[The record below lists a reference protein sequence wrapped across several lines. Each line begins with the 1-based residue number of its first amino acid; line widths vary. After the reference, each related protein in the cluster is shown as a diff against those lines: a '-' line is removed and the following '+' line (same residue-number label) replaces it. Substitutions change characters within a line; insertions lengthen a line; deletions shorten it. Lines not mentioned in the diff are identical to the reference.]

1 MVLSPHWQ
9 CAPGCCGRANRLYA
23 WQVST
28 DEKNPATEADA
39 PATREFSEDTR
50 QQPKPKKT
58 QMMKPET
65 AAKKLG
71 ILLSAA
77 PEEFSAAPEEFSAAP
92 MTRETLDGL
101 LADAPEWLTEL
112 RANGPHPRPVVAAK
126 LGVSI
131 SGLMRADV
139 IEPLTTAEIKHL
151 LETKP
156 QWLVVERATQH
167 EVREEQIRVKNAKA
181 GKEALKN
188 KK

>member
-1 MVLSPHWQ
+1 M
-9 CAPGCCGRANRLYA
+9 
-23 WQVST
+23 ST
-28 DEKNPATEADA
+28 EENTPATEADA
-39 PATREFSEDTR
+39 PAAREFSEDNR

-58 QMMKPET
+58 QTMKPET

-77 PEEFSAAPEEFSAAP
+77 PEEFSAEP
-92 MTRETLDGL
+92 MTREALDGL
-101 LADAPEWLTEL
+101 LADPPAWLTEL
-112 RANGPHPRPVVAAK
+112 RAVGPHPRPVIAAK

-156 QWLVVERATQH
+156 QWLFAERATQH
-167 EVREEQIRVKNAKA
+167 EVREEQIRVKDAKA
-181 GKEALKN
+181 GKDALREARDAN
-188 KK
+188 